1 MTRKQ
6 AIWKMWN
13 GRIEMM
19 GYRIGDHNELQ
30 IDDLQAVWALC
41 FTSDNRKKFFRD
53 AVKEVVDH
61 VQAARACGEAL
72 WNTTGEPEALNH
84 LMEEIEAFAKENKI

>member
-6 AIWKMWN
+6 AIWNMWN
-13 GRIEMM
+13 DLSEMM
-19 GYRIGDHNELQ
+19 SYRLGDNSELRLS
-30 IDDLQAVWALC
+30 DLETLWALC
-41 FTSDNRKKFFRD
+41 FTSDKQKKFFRD